1 MTLKIAIVGC
11 GKIADGH
18 IEEIQKMP
26 AAATVVAVADLE
38 ILMAE
43 QIAVRYGVARP
54 YDDLDALLR
63 AEKPDVVHITTPPG
77 SHLPLAMKALDAGA
91 HVYVEKPLTL
101 RYADAKLLIEH
112 AVRARKKLTIGYSY
126 LFDPP
131 ALAMREMIARGV
143 LGAPVH
149 VESFY
154 GYNLAG
160 PFGSAI
166 LGDGAHWVHRL
177 PGKLFHNNID
187 HILYKLPE
195 FLPDDRS
202 DEAFAADPLGGL
214 AVTATGYLRRERR
227 FGDAR
232 DEMLDELRFTITG
245 SSMGLRPAGPGSA
258 PYPGGPASVYGTF
271 SSHIKPTGHFARVY
285 GTKNTLHV
293 DYANRSVTMD
303 AQTTLPSAIGRL
315 VPAFD
320 QGLQY
325 LRAGGK
331 NLLRFAQSDF
341 HYFSGLNRLIAM
353 FYESIVS
360 DGPPPIPYRDILRI
374 SALIDE
380 IFRQVPQGRSPA

>member
-26 AAATVVAVADLE
+26 ATAKVVAVADLE

-43 QIAVRYGVARP
+43 QIAVRYGIPAY
-54 YDDLDALLR
+54 YDDLDRLLAR
-63 AEKPDVVHITTPPG
+63 EKPDVVHITTPPG
-77 SHLPLAMKALDAGA
+77 SHLPLATKAIEAGA
-91 HVYVEKPLTL
+91 HVYVEKPLTMNL
-101 RYADAKLLIEH
+101 ADSQKLVAL
-112 AVRARKKLTIGYSY
+112 AARANKKLTIGYSY

-131 ALAMREMIARGV
+131 ALAMRDHVKGGT

-166 LGDGAHWVHRL
+166 MGDAAHWVHRL
-177 PGKLFHNNID
+177 PGKLAHNNLD
-187 HILYKLPE
+187 HILYKIPE
-195 FLPDDRS
+195 FIPDDRPE
-202 DEAFAADPLGGL
+202 EAFAKDPLGPL
-214 AVTATGYLRRERR
+214 RITASGYVRREKRY
-227 FGDAR
+227 GDAR
-232 DEMLDELRFTITG
+232 DDLVDELRLVI
-245 SSMGLRPAGPGSA
+245 L
-258 PYPGGPASVYGTF
+258 GGGVSVYGTF

-293 DYANRSVTMD
+293 DYVMRTVTLD
-303 AQTTLPSAIGRL
+303 AMSKLPSAIGRL

-325 LRAGGK
+325 LREGGK
-331 NLLRFAQSDF
+331 NLSRFARSDF
-341 HYFSGLNRLIAM
+341 HYFSGMNRLFAM
-353 FYESIVS
+353 FYESITTG
-360 DGPPPIPYRDILRI
+360 GPLPIPTRDILRI
-374 SALIDE
+374 AAIMDE
-380 IFRQVPQGRSPA
+380 IWRQVPQGRSS

>member
-43 QIAVRYGVARP
+43 QIAVRYGIPRH
-54 YDDLDALLR
+54 YDDLDALLAR
-63 AEKPDVVHITTPPG
+63 EKPDVVHITTPPA
-77 SHLPLAMKALDAGA
+77 SHLPLAVKAMDAGA

-101 RYADAKLLIEH
+101 RFADSKALVDH
-112 AVRARKKLTIGYSY
+112 ALRARKKLTIGYSY
-126 LFDPP
+126 LLDPP
-131 ALAMREMIARGV
+131 AIAMRQLIARGV
-143 LGAPVH
+143 LGDPVH

-166 LGDGAHWVHRL
+166 LGDAGHWVHRL
-177 PGKLFHNNID
+177 PGKLIHNNID

-195 FLPDDRS
+195 LMPDDRP
-202 DEAFAADPLGGL
+202 DQAFERDPLGGL
-214 AVTATGYLRRERR
+214 AVSAQGYIRRERR

-232 DEMLDELRFTITG
+232 DDMLDELRFTITG
-245 SSMGLRPAGPGSA
+245 GK
-258 PYPGGPASVYGTF
+258 ASFYGTF

-293 DYANRSVTMD
+293 DYANRSVTLD

-325 LRAGGK
+325 LREGGK

-353 FYESIVS
+353 FYESILN

-374 SALIDE
+374 SALMDE
-380 IFRQVPQGRSPA
+380 IFRQAQAGRGAA

>member
-38 ILMAE
+38 LLMAE

-77 SHLPLAMKALDAGA
+77 SHLPLAMKAMDAGA

-101 RYADAKLLIEH
+101 RYADAKTLIDH
-112 AVRARKKLTIGYSY
+112 ALRAKKKLTIGYSY

-131 ALAMREMIARGV
+131 ALAMRDLIARGV

-195 FLPDDRS
+195 FLPDDRP
-202 DEAFAADPLGGL
+202 DAAFAADPLGGL
-214 AVTATGYLRRERR
+214 AVTAQAYLRRARR

-232 DEMLDELRFTITG
+232 DEMLDELRFTIT
-245 SSMGLRPAGPGSA
+245 
-258 PYPGGPASVYGTF
+258 GGPASVYGTF

-293 DYANRSVTMD
+293 DYANRCVTLD

-325 LRAGGK
+325 LREGGK

-341 HYFSGLNRLIAM
+341 HYFSGLHRLIGM
-353 FYESIVS
+353 FYESIVN

-380 IFRQVPQGRSPA
+380 IFRRAPQGRSPA

>member
-26 AAATVVAVADLE
+26 AAARVVAVADLE
-38 ILMAE
+38 LLMAE
-43 QIAVRYGVARP
+43 QIAARYGVPRF
-54 YDDLDALLR
+54 YDDMDTLL
-63 AEKPDVVHITTPPG
+63 AEESPDVVHITTPPA
-77 SHLPLAMKALDAGA
+77 SHLPLAVKAMDAGA
-91 HVYVEKPLTL
+91 HVYVEKPLAL
-101 RYADAKLLIEH
+101 RYADAKALVDH

-131 ALAMREMIARGV
+131 MLAMRALIARGV
-143 LGAPVH
+143 LGEPVH

-166 LGDGAHWVHRL
+166 LGDGGHWVHRL

-195 FLPDDRS
+195 LMPDDRS

-214 AVTATGYLRRERR
+214 AVTAQAYLRRERR

-232 DEMLDELRFTITG
+232 DHMLDELRFTITG
-245 SSMGLRPAGPGSA
+245 GKVSA
-258 PYPGGPASVYGTF
+258 YGTF

-293 DYANRSVTMD
+293 DIANRSCTLD

-320 QGLQY
+320 QGMQY
-325 LRAGGK
+325 LREGGR

-353 FYESIVS
+353 FYASIV
-360 DGPPPIPYRDILRI
+360 DDVPPPIPYRDILRI

-380 IFRQVPQGRSPA
+380 IFRQAPQGGPAA

>member
-26 AAATVVAVADLE
+26 AVATVVAVADLE

-43 QIAVRYGVARP
+43 QIAVRYGIARP

-63 AEKPDVVHITTPPG
+63 AEKPDVVHITTPPA
-77 SHLPLAMKALDAGA
+77 SHLPLAVKAMDAGA
-91 HVYVEKPLTL
+91 HVYVEKPLAL
-101 RYADAKLLIEH
+101 RYPDSKALIDHALRAK
-112 AVRARKKLTIGYSY
+112 KKLTIGYSY

-143 LGAPVH
+143 LGDPVH

-195 FLPDDRS
+195 FLPDDRPE
-202 DEAFAADPLGGL
+202 EAFAADPLGGL
-214 AVTATGYLRRERR
+214 AVTANAYLHRTRR

-245 SSMGLRPAGPGSA
+245 GK
-258 PYPGGPASVYGTF
+258 ASVYGTF

-285 GTKNTLHV
+285 GTKNTMHV
-293 DYANRSVTMD
+293 DYATRSVTLD

-325 LRAGGK
+325 LREGGK
-331 NLLRFAQSDF
+331 NLRAFARSDF

-353 FYESIVS
+353 FYESILN

-380 IFRQVPQGRSPA
+380 IFRLAPQGRGAA